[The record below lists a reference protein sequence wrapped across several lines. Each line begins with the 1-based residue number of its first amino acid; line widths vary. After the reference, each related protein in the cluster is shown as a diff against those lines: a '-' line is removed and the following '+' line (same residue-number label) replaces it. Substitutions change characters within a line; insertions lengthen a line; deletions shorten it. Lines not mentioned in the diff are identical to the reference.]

1 MIQLQYLAHSSF
13 LITCGETK
21 LVFDPWLKGP
31 AYYKQWFLWPLPVCN
46 PTTLHVDAVLIS
58 HGHEDHLHAETLKAI
73 PKNAK
78 VFFSFQWRAGIQ
90 PFLNHLGFKKVI
102 EAVSFKTYTVND
114 VKITYIGFSLES
126 VIVIE
131 YKDQVLVNINDALNS
146 NHENAVDFILN
157 ELNTRW
163 PKIDYLLSGWSGA
176 SYFPN
181 QIRYPGKDDIE
192 IAKLR
197 EQYFANNFCRFTEIL
212 KPKFSIPFASGFVL
226 LNKDNRWIN
235 HIKFSRKKVHD
246 YYFIEFKGKHTTQF
260 LIPYPGDT
268 INNEKLHTL
277 SALHAIDEQDQYEI
291 AYKHYEK
298 EIIEVNTIKL
308 ISESAID
315 DLVVQLNYWTNFN
328 KRLYHQLVI
337 EDIVFS
343 IKLNDSEN
351 ETYINIRYEKQQLLV
366 EKSNTPLK
374 DRRVLIITSAE
385 KLLYGFTKIWG
396 GDVIT
401 IGYGLIVD
409 VYDQLTLEK
418 NLDIVCIRLITRYP
432 IARQDL
438 LKYPIR
444 AIQFYARNPKI
455 TSLWFKQKV
464 TLKPYVNK
472 YPYNERDHWM
482 TYNKCNL
489 CAVCK
494 MPEINLQA
502 YSN

>member
-21 LVFDPWLKGP
+21 LVCDPWLKGP
-31 AYYKQWFLWPLPVCN
+31 AYYKQWYLWPLPVCEIA
-46 PTTLHVDAVLIS
+46 TLNVDAILIS
-58 HGHEDHLHAETLKAI
+58 HGHEDHLHAESLKAI
-73 PKNAK
+73 PKNAE
-78 VFFSFQWRAGIQ
+78 VFFSFQWRAGIR

-102 EAVSFKTYTVND
+102 EAISFKTYTVND
-114 VKITYIGFSLES
+114 VKITFIGFSLES

-131 YKDQVLVNINDALNS
+131 YKNQVLVNINDALNS
-146 NHENAVDFILN
+146 NHENAVDFILS

-235 HIKFSRKKVHD
+235 HVKFSRKKVHD
-246 YYFIEFKGKHTTQF
+246 YYFVEFNGKHETQF
-260 LIPYPGDT
+260 IVPYPGDT
-268 INNEKLHTL
+268 IINGKLDAK
-277 SALHAIDEQDQYEI
+277 SALHNIDEQDQYDI

-298 EIIEVNTIKL
+298 EITEVNTITL
-308 ISESAID
+308 VSESDIE

-328 KRLYHQLVI
+328 TRLYHQLVI
-337 EDIVFS
+337 EDVVFS
-343 IKLNDSEN
+343 IKLNDSED
-351 ETYINIRYEKQQLLV
+351 ETYINISYIKQKLVV
-366 EKSNTPLK
+366 EKSKIPLQ
-374 DRRVLIITSAE
+374 DRRVLITTSAE
-385 KLLYGFTKIWG
+385 KLLYGFKRIWG

-401 IGYGLIVD
+401 IGYGLIVE

-455 TSLWFKQKV
+455 TSLWLKQKV

-494 MPEINLQA
+494 MPEINLQS
-502 YSN
+502 YTN